1 MKKLLMNW
9 VLLLGLSL
17 FVMLTAHAEP
27 PSVNVQS
34 QLPASLALD
43 NEAIDAVQ
51 ACIGKKSD
59 FAQRYKSLVA
69 DDQALQ
75 QQATDSEKFKAAI
88 EKSQL
93 NLKQEE
99 NALNIFATSQT
110 KMGSDLDMRRKS
122 LYRNHATK
130 PLNQDE
136 LQQENAKIQ
145 AYNAMSGEF
154 NVVTDQYNKL
164 VLAQK
169 KRIADHNNLVAKLN
183 TVVARY
189 NSDALAV
196 QGALNKILADVGF
209 YQHKCAAP
217 GK

>member
-1 MKKLLMNW
+1 MNW
-9 VLLLGLSL
+9 VLLLSLSL
-17 FVMLTAHAEP
+17 FVMLTARAEP

-43 NEAIDAVQ
+43 DKTINAVQ
-51 ACIGKKSD
+51 ACIGKESD
-59 FAQRYKSLVA
+59 FAQRYKALVA

-169 KRIADHNNLVAKLN
+169 KRIADNNDLVAKLN
-183 TVVARY
+183 AVVARY
-189 NSDALAV
+189 NSDALAI
-196 QGALNKILADVGF
+196 QGALNKILENVGF